1 MTIAAEQQSEN
12 PPSEAQPFQAQP
24 FQAQP
29 FQADVAKLLQL
40 MVHSVY
46 SDKSVF
52 LRELIANAADA
63 CERLRY
69 EAIAEPKLLG
79 DDVKP
84 RITLTLDAEQQRLT
98 VEDNGIGMGRDEMAE
113 ALGTIARS
121 GTKAFLDRLEA
132 DKADT
137 GEQTALIGRFGV
149 GFYSAFMVADQVD
162 VISRRAGTEAAWQW
176 SSDGKGTFS
185 IVPADPL
192 PPPPVAGEGR
202 VGAPARGTRV
212 VLHLMEDAKS
222 YTERFT
228 IERLVKAQSGHV
240 PVPIAI
246 VDKAGA
252 APAEIS
258 DGAALWAKPK
268 SEITPAEYTDFYRS
282 LAGQFDEPALTLH
295 YRAEGRQDY
304 TTLLF
309 VPGARPFDLFDPDRK
324 GRIKLYVKRVFI
336 TDEADILPRYLRFVR
351 GLVDS
356 ADLPLNV
363 SREKIQE
370 SPLLAAIKKGAT
382 SRVIAELE
390 RLAAKEPE
398 SYVKIWDTFGAV
410 IKEGIYEDFERRD
423 ALLALARF
431 KTTASSG
438 AAADA
443 ASVSWRS
450 LKDYVGA
457 LKPNQTAIYYVA
469 GDDLARLASSPH
481 LEGFR
486 ARGIEVLLLPDPV
499 DSFWVMPG
507 VAFDGKPF
515 KSVTQGAADLAQI
528 PLVDAGREQAA
539 DIAESVKQF
548 LVFMQSTLGESI
560 EQVRASERLTDSA
573 VCLVAPDT
581 GPDRG
586 LERILAG
593 AGRLTTA
600 SKPILEVNPRHTIVV
615 ALSGLGDGERAF
627 KEDAAH
633 LLLDEARV
641 LDGERPADARS
652 FSDRLA
658 RVLERGLRQQSS

>member
-1 MTIAAEQQSEN
+1 MTIADQEETQNRPTE
-12 PPSEAQPFQAQP
+12 
-24 FQAQP
+24 AQP
-29 FQADVAKLLQL
+29 FQADVAKLLHL

-69 EAIAEPKLLG
+69 EAIAEPALTG

-84 RITLTLDAEQQRLT
+84 RITLSIDAEQKRLT
-98 VEDNGIGMGRDEMAE
+98 VEDNGIGMSGDELSE

-121 GTKAFLDRLEA
+121 GTKAFLDRIEEKQP
-132 DKADT
+132 DD
-137 GEQTALIGRFGV
+137 ETALIGRFGV
-149 GFYSAFMVADQVD
+149 GFYSAFMVAERVE
-162 VISRRAGTEAAWQW
+162 VLSRRAGTATAWLW

-185 IVPADPL
+185 MTPAALAD
-192 PPPPVAGEGR
+192 
-202 VGAPARGTRV
+202 APARGTRV
-212 VLHLMEDAKS
+212 VLHLMDDAKT
-222 YTERFT
+222 YAERFT
-228 IERLVKAQSGHV
+228 IERLIKAQSGHV

-246 VDKAGA
+246 IEKAGSE
-252 APAEIS
+252 PAEIS

-268 SEITPAEYTDFYRS
+268 SEISAADYTDFYRS
-282 LAGQFDEPALTLH
+282 IAGQFDEPAATIH

-309 VPGARPFDLFDPDRK
+309 IPGARPFDLFDPDRK

-336 TDEADILPRYLRFVR
+336 TDDADILPRYLRFVR

-370 SPLLAAIKKGAT
+370 SPLLAAIKKGT
-382 SRVIAELE
+382 TNRVLTELE
-390 RLAAKEPE
+390 RLADKEPE
-398 SYVKIWDTFGAV
+398 TYAKIWETFGAV
-410 IKEGIYEDFERRD
+410 LKEGIYEDFERRD
-423 ALLALARF
+423 QMLALARF
-431 KTTASSG
+431 KTTASGASG
-438 AAADA
+438 APGGG
-443 ASVSWRS
+443 WRS

-457 LKPNQTAIYYVA
+457 LKTNQTAIYYLA
-469 GDDLARLASSPH
+469 GDDLARLEASPH

-507 VAFDGKPF
+507 VGFDGKPF
-515 KSVTQGAADLAQI
+515 KSVTQGVADLALI
-528 PLVDAGREQAA
+528 PRTDTEAAPPADVADA
-539 DIAESVKQF
+539 VKEF
-548 LVFMQSTLGESI
+548 LAFVKTTLGDAVAE
-560 EQVRASERLTDSA
+560 VRASERLTDSA
-573 VCLVAPDT
+573 VCLVAPDS

-593 AGRLTTA
+593 AGRLNAA
-600 SKPILEVNPRHTIVV
+600 SKPILEVNPRHDIVV
-615 ALSGLGDGERAF
+615 ALAKLGEADRAF

-633 LLLDEARV
+633 LLFDEARV
-641 LDGERPADARS
+641 LDGERPADARQ
-652 FSDRLA
+652 FSDRLG
-658 RVLERGLRQQSS
+658 RVLGRGLR